1 MHNSLAEAISY
12 MRDEIGLER
21 FHMGDKVICNLYLTE
36 DIQFE
41 ATVCS
46 IKASASRRKV
56 YLVNCPA
63 SYGYHHYALPDI
75 TPDNAKDLNDYL
87 YYRWTEEN
95 TLKLVC
101 QTHE

>member
-56 YLVNCPA
+56 YLVN
-63 SYGYHHYALPDI
+63 
-75 TPDNAKDLNDYL
+75 
-87 YYRWTEEN
+87 YRWTEEN